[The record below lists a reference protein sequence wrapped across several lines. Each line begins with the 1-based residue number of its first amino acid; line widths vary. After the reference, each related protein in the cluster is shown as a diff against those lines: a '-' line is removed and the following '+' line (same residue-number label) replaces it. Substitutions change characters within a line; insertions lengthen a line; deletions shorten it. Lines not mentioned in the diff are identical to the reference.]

1 MFFCTEVK
9 LFFGRGPNW
18 WYLGEDLD
26 LYLRRFNERVTNCCD
41 LVEEVLVNILPARDV
56 GRILYLL
63 GELSFSFFSRLMKA
77 ARKLMSL
84 WEDLWALAP
93 SIVLVL
99 WLSHYQKRG
108 KLLQLLRSARDQGLW
123 IRIGLLISMH
133 ASRFQT
139 FPHLHVVWRKPQL
152 CWQWVKDSVVHLY
165 LLSKCRL
172 KETRKMLR
180 IVPFIARREIL

>member
-18 WYLGEDLD
+18 RYLGEDLD

-84 WEDLWALAP
+84 
-93 SIVLVL
+93 
-99 WLSHYQKRG
+99 
-108 KLLQLLRSARDQGLW
+108 
-123 IRIGLLISMH
+123 
-133 ASRFQT
+133 
-139 FPHLHVVWRKPQL
+139 
-152 CWQWVKDSVVHLY
+152 
-165 LLSKCRL
+165 
-172 KETRKMLR
+172 
-180 IVPFIARREIL
+180 